1 MKRTSTALKIFL
13 TSIACILLMFAPS
26 AHAAGEDR
34 ILGIWNDEEKDAQI
48 EIFRCG
54 VKYCGKIV
62 WINKPFYSA
71 DEDRTK
77 AGLPRTDDNNPNSDL
92 RSHPIIGL
100 QIMSGFEYAEGYS
113 WVGGK
118 LYDPK
123 SGMTYSGKMTLVSSD
138 RLELRGY
145 VIFSLFGRT
154 SSWSRVRPRSLQD
167 SFS

>member
-1 MKRTSTALKIFL
+1 MNRTSTAVKIFL
-13 TSIACILLMFAPS
+13 ASIACIVLTFASS
-26 AHAAGEDR
+26 AHAAGENR
-34 ILGIWNDEEKDAQI
+34 ILGIWNDEENDAQI

-54 VKYCGKIV
+54 GKYCGKIT

-71 DEDRTK
+71 DEERSK
-77 AGLPRTDDNNPNSDL
+77 AGLPRTDDNNPNPDL

-100 QIMSGFEYAEGYS
+100 QIMSGFEYAGGYS
-113 WVGGK
+113 WGGGK

-145 VIFSLFGRT
+145 VIFPLFGRT
-154 SSWSRVRPRSLQD
+154 SSWTRVHP
-167 SFS
+167 

>member
-1 MKRTSTALKIFL
+1 MNRTSIALKIFL
-13 TSIACILLMFAPS
+13 TSIASILLMFARS
-26 AHAAGEDR
+26 AQAAGEDR

-54 VKYCGKIV
+54 VKYCGTIV
-62 WINKPFYSA
+62 WINKPFYSG
-71 DEDRTK
+71 DEDWTK
-77 AGLPRTDDNNPNSDL
+77 AGLPRTDDNNRDPDL
-92 RSHPIIGL
+92 RSHTIIGL
-100 QIMSGFEYAEGYS
+100 QIMSGFEYTGGYS

-123 SGMTYSGKMTLVSSD
+123 NGMTYGGKMTLVSID

-154 SSWSRVRPRSLQD
+154 SFWTRVHP
-167 SFS
+167 